1 MSLKYR
7 LPKIDGSETNDVS
20 DFVTYMQNA
29 SKLFVF
35 FFSKDHARKKMA
47 YDLPPRSVVLVVIE
61 STICLALNLASL
73 VGNTMLCLAVYR
85 NPRLRSTTNLY
96 IIALSVGDLIC
107 AVLEMPLT
115 FWTLVVGKWVFG
127 EGVCQLHGFVDVF
140 STYCPPA
147 TMGLTAFNRYIRIV
161 KTNHYRKIFSPWR
174 SKLWLFCVWC
184 SLGSYLLIARLT
196 DWQRYDFVVGFAAC
210 SVEHYTENRKLFHYC
225 FVVSVYFGVS
235 FLVAIFSYYKV
246 LKTIRQHNL
255 EVAPSLYSVQGTTPT
270 RISIQEIKIS
280 KSIACV
286 LAGFFLC
293 WMPMW
298 GLSLTNRF
306 STTPVPRII
315 PLLVTFFVFLSSSIN
330 PLIYAAT
337 NNGFRQ
343 EFRKMLCCFK
353 RKAAIAPAQMQAG
366 TFVENIELNHVPDN
380 REDLSKNVTYMAI
393 LKVST
398 TASII

>member
-1 MSLKYR
+1 MS
-7 LPKIDGSETNDVS
+7 
-20 DFVTYMQNA
+20 
-29 SKLFVF
+29 
-35 FFSKDHARKKMA
+35 
-47 YDLPPRSVVLVVIE
+47 YDLPPRSVAFVVIE
-61 STICLALNLASL
+61 STICLALNISSL

-107 AVLEMPLT
+107 ALLEMPLT

-127 EGVCQLHGFVDVF
+127 DSVCQLHGFVDVF

-161 KTNHYRKIFSPWR
+161 KTNHYRKIFSPWC
-174 SKLWLFCVWC
+174 SKLWLVCVWL
-184 SLGSYLLIARLT
+184 SLASYLLVARIT
-196 DWQRYDFVVGFAAC
+196 NWQRYDFVVGFAAC

-246 LKTIRQHNL
+246 FKTIRQHKL
-255 EVAPSLYSVQGTTPT
+255 EVTPSLYGVPGNSAFQT

-280 KSIACV
+280 KSIAFV

-298 GLSLTNRF
+298 GLSLNNRF
-306 STTPVPRII
+306 SPTPPPRII

-337 NNGFRQ
+337 NHGFRQ
-343 EFRKMLCCFK
+343 EFRKMISCFK
-353 RKAAIAPAQMQAG
+353 RKAVVVPAPIRAG
-366 TFVENIELNHVPDN
+366 TFIENIELHGVPGN
-380 REDLSKNVTYMAI
+380 QPEAMKRNATYMAI
-393 LKVST
+393 LRVS
-398 TASII
+398 ASAGII